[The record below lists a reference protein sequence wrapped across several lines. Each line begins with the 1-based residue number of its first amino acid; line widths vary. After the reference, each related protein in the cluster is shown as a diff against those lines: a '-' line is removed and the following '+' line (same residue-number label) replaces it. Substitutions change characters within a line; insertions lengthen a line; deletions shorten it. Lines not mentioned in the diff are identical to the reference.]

1 LYTFGRRLTL
11 KEPENAAG
19 FNEML
24 YLGLNTSA
32 GSRKRVQKPDCKS
45 PCKKTNG
52 TGYGGYYDGTESVSK
67 QAASEAL
74 KRQEDADKAVTHL
87 LSGIRVCLSMVHA
100 FPKDILDA
108 ESQLFALLK
117 VHHGFALKLV

>member
-1 LYTFGRRLTL
+1 
-11 KEPENAAG
+11 
-19 FNEML
+19 M
-24 YLGLNTSA
+24 
-32 GSRKRVQKPDCKS
+32 
-45 PCKKTNG
+45 
-52 TGYGGYYDGTESVSK
+52 SK

-87 LSGIRVCLSMVHA
+87 LSEIRVCLSMVRT